1 MPTDNMSIWAKLLIF
16 QMLIR
21 SNPDG
26 NGLGPDLAESWE
38 ASDDKMT
45 YTFHLRKN
53 AMFSDGTPVKASD
66 AKFCLNRCAT
76 IDGSPYGSMFPKMT
90 MDTPDDHTL
99 VVKLAQPWGPFLEA
113 VSVTAPASSPRPIS
127 RRSATRCSATSR
139 SDPAPSSSSNGPRA
153 IAS

>member
-1 MPTDNMSIWAKLLIF
+1 MADVISFEPVMPTDNMSIWAKLLIF

-45 YTFHLRKN
+45 YTFHLRQN

-76 IDGSPYGSMFPKMT
+76 IDGLPM
-90 MDTPDDHTL
+90 
-99 VVKLAQPWGPFLEA
+99 A
-113 VSVTAPASSPRPIS
+113 
-127 RRSATRCSATSR
+127 RCSR
-139 SDPAPSSSSNGPRA
+139 K
-153 IAS
+153 